1 MNYKKLLFLTTIMSG
16 SILLTACSDNSS
28 TSAKKSSVTLST
40 SVSDILESQVGQST
54 LSSQST
60 SLYTK
65 ELTPEEL
72 ENQKDYSALEDVRA
86 DVDFTLLSQVVV
98 FSQMNNMYY
107 MYEDY
112 LGQTVKIKGHYYAD
126 FIPDINMTY
135 HYILLMDEA
144 NCCQGIM
151 EFRLPEG
158 VAYPEAGEELMILG
172 YYTLDIDETGE
183 YPYVNAYQYVI

>member
-1 MNYKKLLFLTTIMSG
+1 MNYKKLLFLTTIITS
-16 SILLTACSDNSS
+16 SILLTACSDDS

-40 SVSDILESQVGQST
+40 SVSDILENQIGQST
-54 LSSQST
+54 LGSTST
-60 SLYTK
+60 SLSTK
-65 ELTPEEL
+65 ELTQEEL

-126 FIPDINMTY
+126 FIPDLNMTY

-158 VAYPEAGEELMILG
+158 VAYPEVGEEFMILG
-172 YYTLDIDETGE
+172 YYALDIDETGE